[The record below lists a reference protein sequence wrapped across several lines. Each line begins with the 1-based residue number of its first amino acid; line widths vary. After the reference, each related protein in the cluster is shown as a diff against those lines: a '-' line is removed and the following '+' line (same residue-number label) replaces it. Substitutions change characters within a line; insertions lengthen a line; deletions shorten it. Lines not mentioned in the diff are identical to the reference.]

1 MRYAS
6 LFMLVACSGAEVST
20 QTSQTITTPTVAEG
34 NCELQTNNALRIDC
48 NFSNISGTNTTVTAT
63 NGATTR
69 SFDVGSGMTTVW
81 GLQESTAYDVV
92 VLSSEGASLYAETI
106 TTGAI
111 PSSLNISATTTG
123 VGNTE
128 AVLVQDCET
137 SAMLVIFDSD
147 GNIVWY
153 QDIADLVP
161 GAELRG
167 YSLTKNDSI
176 VMSTARDAVAEVAM
190 SGELLRTIA
199 LSDHGLNGQLHHDIH
214 SLDGDI
220 YALYAYER
228 EGYIYDG
235 LYVFSNE
242 NEYLGVIESHE
253 FLDGQAINAW
263 QSPPPDMYWQ
273 GTDFSDAESV
283 GHANSVYMDS
293 SGELILSFR
302 FLNAIVSVDGDH
314 SGSTF
319 GEVNWILEGTNH
331 GEVDGDFNL
340 VSSVTSDLNFE
351 APHCAQIGPS
361 GDVTVFDNGL
371 FTNSRGVT
379 ISLDGN
385 TADITGSYELQ
396 EQCSVQSSIIET
408 KGGDLLLGC
417 AESFRVYEFS
427 PGESSP
433 QWEMDIQVNCSQNG
447 GPPPMTPRVL
457 PVELH

>member
-1 MRYAS
+1 
-6 LFMLVACSGAEVST
+6 
-20 QTSQTITTPTVAEG
+20 
-34 NCELQTNNALRIDC
+34 
-48 NFSNISGTNTTVTAT
+48 
-63 NGATTR
+63 
-69 SFDVGSGMTTVW
+69 
-81 GLQESTAYDVV
+81 
-92 VLSSEGASLYAETI
+92 
-106 TTGAI
+106 
-111 PSSLNISATTTG
+111 
-123 VGNTE
+123 
-128 AVLVQDCET
+128 
-137 SAMLVIFDSD
+137 
-147 GNIVWY
+147 
-153 QDIADLVP
+153 
-161 GAELRG
+161 
-167 YSLTKNDSI
+167 
-176 VMSTARDAVAEVAM
+176 
-190 SGELLRTIA
+190 
-199 LSDHGLNGQLHHDIH
+199 
-214 SLDGDI
+214 
-220 YALYAYER
+220 
-228 EGYIYDG
+228 
-235 LYVFSNE
+235 
-242 NEYLGVIESHE
+242 
-253 FLDGQAINAW
+253 LDGQAINAW
-263 QSPPPDMYWQ
+263 QSPPPDQYWQ

-331 GEVDGDFNL
+331 GEIDGDFNL